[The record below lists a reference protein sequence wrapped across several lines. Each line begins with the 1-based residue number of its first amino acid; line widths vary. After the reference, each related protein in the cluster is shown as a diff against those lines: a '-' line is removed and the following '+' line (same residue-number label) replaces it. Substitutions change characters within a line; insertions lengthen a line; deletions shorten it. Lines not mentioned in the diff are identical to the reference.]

1 LPTSPSPG
9 PSAGSPEGSGQR
21 GLHLLALWS
30 FAIAQPLLHVLA
42 RAPDFFV
49 TRQLRPAEIL
59 GLLLALVVGPPL
71 LLWASVR
78 CVAFGSPRAAA
89 ALHLLWI
96 VVLAALVPLPPL
108 GRLEWLPPLL
118 ALGLALLFG
127 MGFALATLH
136 SAQLRSAV
144 SLLALSPLVFAVVFL
159 TEPRIA
165 SLIAPRRGAEAE
177 PGPPVESDIPIV
189 LVVLDELPMDS
200 LLDAEG
206 GIDRVRYPNFA
217 RLARD
222 STWLRGATTVHAMT
236 MEAIPAILTGRYPGL
251 ERVPATADAHPRNL
265 FSLLSS
271 HYALNVHE
279 TGTSLHPRATRREGA
294 LVGAGRSASDLARV
308 ALHVLIP
315 ERWRAGLIPVNE
327 VWGGFAPVAG
337 DGRNRVRWMD
347 HPAFF
352 RNFVRSID
360 AAPGPVLHFLHS
372 SLPHRPW
379 HYLPSG
385 HAYFPN
391 LNHGRGSW
399 FDTSD
404 DEWFRID
411 EQHRHLL
418 QVAFVDRL
426 MGELLDHLEAIGLY
440 DRALVVVCADH
451 GASFWPGDNA
461 RIPSRSRHP
470 FDILAIPL
478 LIKRP
483 FQRESRIDDSNVETV
498 DILPTIADVLDLDL
512 SGAGTGSWPL
522 DGCSVFD
529 PRCPDRSI
537 KRAYVPVEE
546 GGPRNRRLDF
556 DPQLVF
562 ERRGLQRKLR
572 LFGSGTGELGTLR
585 FGEDAALVGQPAAP
599 LVVEAGRSRGSL
611 TLDRSQRPGRLSPHD
626 VLVPVRV
633 SGVLELDPPRPL
645 ESAPPRIAVAV
656 HGVIRA
662 VVPAPRDRG
671 DARVLA
677 TLPEAALRGQGD
689 PSLAFYLVEGRPD
702 RARLLPLTLR

>member
-1 LPTSPSPG
+1 MPTSPTSG
-9 PSAGSPEGSGQR
+9 PSARSPERRGRR

-49 TRQLRPAEIL
+49 ARQLRPAEIL
-59 GLLLALVVGPPL
+59 GLLLALIAGPPL

-78 CVAFGSPRAAA
+78 CVAFASPRAAA
-89 ALHLLWI
+89 GLHLLWI
-96 VVLAALVPLPPL
+96 AVLAALVPLPPL
-108 GRLEWLPPLL
+108 GRLEWLPPVL
-118 ALGLALLFG
+118 ALGLAVLCG
-127 MGFALATLH
+127 IGFALATLH

-165 SLIAPRRGAEAE
+165 SLVAPRRGADAD
-177 PGPPVESDIPIV
+177 PGPSVESEIPIV

-206 GIDRVRYPNFA
+206 AIDRVRYPNFA

-251 ERVPATADAHPRNL
+251 DRVPATADAHPRNL
-265 FSLLSS
+265 FSLLSP

-279 TGTSLHPRATRREGA
+279 TGTNLHPRATRREGA
-294 LVGAGRSASDLARV
+294 LVGAGRSASDLAQV

-315 ERWRAGLIPVNE
+315 DRWRAGLIPVNE
-327 VWGGFAPVAG
+327 AWGGFAPAAG
-337 DGRNRVRWMD
+337 DGQGRVRWMD

-352 RNFVRSID
+352 RNFVHSID

-391 LNHGRGSW
+391 VNHGRGSW

-418 QVAFVDRL
+418 QVGFVDRL

-440 DRALVVVCADH
+440 DRALVIVCADH

-483 FQRESRIDDSNVETV
+483 FQREARIDDSNVETV
-498 DILPTIADVLDLDL
+498 DILPTLADVLDLDL
-512 SGAGTGSWPL
+512 SGKAAGGWPL

-529 PRCPDRSI
+529 PRCPDRPI

-546 GGPRNRRLDF
+546 GGPRNRRLDV

-562 ERRGLQRKLR
+562 ERQGLQRKLR
-572 LFGSGTGELGTLR
+572 LFGSGTGDLGKLR
-585 FGEDAALVGQPAAP
+585 FGEDAALVGRPAAP

-611 TLDRSQRPGRLSPHD
+611 TLDRSQRPPRLSPRD

-633 SGVLELDPPRPL
+633 SGVLELDPPWPA
-645 ESAPPRIAVAV
+645 EAAPPRIAVVA
-656 HGVIRA
+656 HGIVRA

-671 DARVLA
+671 EARVLA
-677 TLPEAALRGQGD
+677 TLPEASLQGEGD
-689 PSLAFYLVEGRPD
+689 PGLAFYLVEGPPD
-702 RARLLPLTLR
+702 RARFMPLSRR

>member
-9 PSAGSPEGSGQR
+9 PSARSPERRGQR

-49 TRQLRPAEIL
+49 ARQLRPAEIL
-59 GLLLALVVGPPL
+59 GLLLALIAGPPL

-89 ALHLLWI
+89 ALQLFWI
-96 VVLAALVPLPPL
+96 AVLAALVPLPAL
-108 GRLEWLPPLL
+108 GRLEWLPPVL
-118 ALGLALLFG
+118 ALGLALLCG
-127 MGFALATLH
+127 IGFALATLH
-136 SAQLRSAV
+136 SEQLRSAV

-165 SLIAPRRGAEAE
+165 SLVAPRRGADAD
-177 PGPPVESDIPIV
+177 PGPSVESETPIV
-189 LVVLDELPMDS
+189 LVVLDELPTDS

-206 GIDRVRYPNFA
+206 AIDRVRYPNFA

-251 ERVPATADAHPRNL
+251 DRVPATAEAHPRNL
-265 FSLLSS
+265 FSLLSPY
-271 HYALNVHE
+271 YALNVHE
-279 TGTSLHPRATRREGA
+279 IATNLHPRASRREGA

-315 ERWRAGLIPVNE
+315 DRWSAGLIPVNE
-327 VWGGFAPVAG
+327 VWGGFAPAAG
-337 DGRNRVRWMD
+337 DERGRVRWMD

-352 RNFVRSID
+352 RNFIRSID
-360 AAPGPVLHFLHS
+360 AAPGPILHFLHS

-391 LNHGRGSW
+391 LNYGRDSW

-440 DRALVVVCADH
+440 DRALVIVCADH

-478 LIKRP
+478 LIKSP

-512 SGAGTGSWPL
+512 SGKGAGDWSL

-529 PRCPDRSI
+529 SSCADRPT

-562 ERRGLQRKLR
+562 ERQGPQRKLR
-572 LFGSGTGELGTLR
+572 LFGSGTGDLGKLR
-585 FGEDAALVGQPAAP
+585 FGEDAALVGRPAAP
-599 LVVEAGRSRGSL
+599 LVAETGRSRGSL
-611 TLDRSQRPGRLSPHD
+611 TLDRSQRPPRLSPRD

-633 SGVLELDPPRPL
+633 SGVLELDPPWPH
-645 ESAPPRIAVAV
+645 EAAPPRIAVVA
-656 HGVIRA
+656 HGIVRA
-662 VVPAPRDRG
+662 VVPAAG

-677 TLPEAALRGQGD
+677 TLQEATLEGEGD
-689 PSLAFYLVEGRPD
+689 PSLAVYLVEGSPD
-702 RARLLPLTLR
+702 RARLLSLTLR

>member
-1 LPTSPSPG
+1 
-9 PSAGSPEGSGQR
+9 
-21 GLHLLALWS
+21 
-30 FAIAQPLLHVLA
+30 VLCG
-42 RAPDFFV
+42 
-49 TRQLRPAEIL
+49 I
-59 GLLLALVVGPPL
+59 
-71 LLWASVR
+71 
-78 CVAFGSPRAAA
+78 
-89 ALHLLWI
+89 
-96 VVLAALVPLPPL
+96 
-108 GRLEWLPPLL
+108 
-118 ALGLALLFG
+118 
-127 MGFALATLH
+127 GFALAYLH
-136 SAQLRSAV
+136 SSQLRSAV
-144 SLLALSPLVFAVVFL
+144 SLLALSPLVFAAVFL

-165 SLIAPRRGAEAE
+165 SLVAPRGGADAV
-177 PGPPVESDIPIV
+177 PGPSVESETPIV
-189 LVVLDELPMDS
+189 LIVWDELPMDS

-206 GIDRVRYPNFA
+206 AIDRVRYPNFA

-236 MEAIPAILTGRYPGL
+236 VEAIPAILTGRYPGL
-251 ERVPATADAHPRNL
+251 DRVPATADAHPRNL
-265 FSLLSS
+265 FSLLSP

-279 TGTSLHPRATRREGA
+279 TGTNLHPRATRREGA

-308 ALHVLIP
+308 ALHVLLP
-315 ERWRAGLIPVNE
+315 DRWRAGLIPVNE
-327 VWGGFAPVAG
+327 VWGGFAPAAG
-337 DGRNRVRWMD
+337 DEGGRVRWMD

-360 AAPGPVLHFLHS
+360 AAPGPVLHFIHS

-385 HAYFPN
+385 HAYYPN
-391 LNHGRGSW
+391 AIHGRGSW
-399 FDTSD
+399 FETSD

-411 EQHRHLL
+411 EQNRHLL

-440 DRALVVVCADH
+440 DRALVIVCADH

-478 LIKRP
+478 LIKSP

-512 SGAGTGSWPL
+512 SGDAAGGWPL

-529 PRCPDRSI
+529 PGCPDRPI
-537 KRAYVPVEE
+537 KRAYVPVLE
-546 GGPRNRRLDF
+546 GGARNRRLDF
-556 DPQLVF
+556 DPQLAF
-562 ERRGLQRKLR
+562 ERQGLRRKLR
-572 LFGSGTGELGTLR
+572 LFGSGTDDLGKLR
-585 FGEDAALVGQPAAP
+585 FGEDAALVGRPAAP

-611 TLDRSQRPGRLSPHD
+611 ILDRSRRPGRLSPHD

-633 SGVLELDPPRPL
+633 SGVLEPDPPWAP
-645 ESAPPRIAVAV
+645 EAAPPRIAVAA

-662 VVPAPRDRG
+662 VVPATRDLG

-677 TLPEAALRGQGD
+677 TLPEAALQGEGD
-689 PSLAFYLVEGRPD
+689 PGLAFYLVQGRPD
-702 RARLLPLTLR
+702 RAQLLPLTVR